1 MKSNKILTVLIVL
14 IFVGFILTIA
24 NKLATGQ
31 SIYPL
36 PPPSSQLSMVSYP
49 EKVKESL
56 KNIIGITVEVYF
68 KENVLQNMFLGQ
80 RSIKVVGT
88 GFMLKPGI
96 FITARHVLKSSID
109 SFARIGYQP
118 TYDRHGVPSSPIF
131 DYSIIGTTSINEQTR
146 DLNLNLVGVGA
157 IDKFQDYMV
166 LQSSNY
172 PSDLKLIE
180 SDIHP
185 LNIDEI
191 VYDAGYVH
199 AFLLIGNS
207 FADKPVL
214 FDIIRKSFAGRVDSL
229 IANLPINKKGVSI
242 LYRIEIKMEQGFSGG
257 PILNSQGK
265 VIAMTVMRND
275 NYLYAIPIQDINLFV
290 EKLKKDGVIK

>member
-1 MKSNKILTVLIVL
+1 MKSIKILPVLIVL
-14 IFVGFILTIA
+14 AFVVFILTIENRFA
-24 NKLATGQ
+24 IGQ
-31 SIYPL
+31 SMYPL
-36 PPPSSQLSMVSYP
+36 PPPSSQVLISAYP

-56 KNIIGITVEVYF
+56 KNVIGITVEVYF
-68 KENVLQNMFLGQ
+68 KENVLQNMSLGQ
-80 RSIKVVGT
+80 RSIKTVGT
-88 GFMLKPGI
+88 GFMLKPRI

-118 TYDRHGVPSSPIF
+118 IYNQHSVPSSPDF
-131 DYSIIGTTSINEQTR
+131 DYSIIGSTDINDKTKDF
-146 DLNLNLVGVGA
+146 DLNLLGMGA
-157 IDKFQDYMV
+157 TDKFQDYMV

-172 PSDLKLIE
+172 PSNLKPIE

-191 VYDAGYVH
+191 VYNAGYVH
-199 AFLLIGNS
+199 AFLLMGNS
-207 FADKPVL
+207 LVDGPVL
-214 FDIIRKSFAGRVDSL
+214 FDIIRKSFTGRVDSL
-229 IANLPINKKGVSI
+229 ITNLPINKKGVSV

-265 VIAMTVMRND
+265 VTAMTVMRND

-290 EKLKKDGVIK
+290 EKLKKDGVVK